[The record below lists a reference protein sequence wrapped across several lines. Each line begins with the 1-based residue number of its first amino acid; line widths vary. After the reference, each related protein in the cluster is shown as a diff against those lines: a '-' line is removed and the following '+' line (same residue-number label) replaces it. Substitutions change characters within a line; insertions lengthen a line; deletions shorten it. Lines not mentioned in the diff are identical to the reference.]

1 MNLEKL
7 KTLAKQHSKS
17 KTSRLM
23 SGELLDV
30 TRKLRS
36 SGFTFSAIYNALKD
50 EKKMPFSSYQ
60 TFYIAYKNR

>member
-1 MNLEKL
+1 MNLENL
-7 KTLAKQHSKS
+7 KSLAKKHSK
-17 KTSRLM
+17 KKRARLM

-50 EKKMPFSSYQ
+50 EKKMPFCSFQ